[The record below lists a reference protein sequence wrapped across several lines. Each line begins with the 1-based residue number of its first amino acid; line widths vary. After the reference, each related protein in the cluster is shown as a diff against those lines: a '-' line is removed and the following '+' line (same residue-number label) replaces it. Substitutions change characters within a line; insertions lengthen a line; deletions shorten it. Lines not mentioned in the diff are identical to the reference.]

1 MEKTKKFLKRIGMP
15 QTFKIEC
22 TEEFLQNVQ
31 YHAVTSIPY
40 ENLDILEK
48 KPLCLDKEALY
59 EKIVERGRG
68 GYCFEL
74 NGILSWFYKTLGF
87 TVRDYFARFLRNE
100 EGIPMCRHRVLSV
113 ECEGKL
119 YFCDIG
125 IGQKAPRHPL
135 VMEAGYVQE
144 QFGEV
149 YKFEKDTDLGWVLYD
164 LHAGTWRPFISFTE
178 EKKYEVDFIQPS
190 FYCEA
195 HPASPFNKA
204 PILSIKTKDGRKTI
218 NGRDFKMF
226 SGEEVI
232 YIEENISDARMKA
245 ILEKEF
251 HLEEEA

>member
-1 MEKTKKFLKRIGMP
+1 MNKTEQFLMRIGISP
-15 QTFKIEC
+15 ELRIEC
-22 TEEFLQNVQ
+22 TEEFLQSVQ

-40 ENLDILEK
+40 ENLDILAK
-48 KPLCLDKEALY
+48 KPLCLDKEALF

-74 NGILSWFYKTLGF
+74 NGILSWFYKSLGF
-87 TVRDYFARFLRNE
+87 TVHDYFARFLRNE

-113 ECEGKL
+113 ECKGKL

-125 IGQKAPRHPL
+125 IGQKAPRYPL
-135 VMEAGYVQE
+135 VMEEGYVQE
-144 QFGEV
+144 QFGET

-232 YIEENISDARMKA
+232 YIEENITDARMKA